1 VYESEP
7 KRRSLIL
14 LETDLDAKDD
24 HNDDKKSE
32 VEVEEIISPP
42 PGEEVIKSELPKSA
56 AATAG
61 EAGEEED
68 DGEWE
73 WEYEEEEEEEKAPE
87 EGTIKPEKSPSPTV
101 LSSSYKTTA
110 V

>member
-24 HNDDKKSE
+24 HNDVKKSE
-32 VEVEEIISPP
+32 VEVEEISPA
-42 PGEEVIKSELPKSA
+42 PGEEAIKSELPESPVPA
-56 AATAG
+56 
-61 EAGEEED
+61 AGEEED

-73 WEYEEEEEEEKAPE
+73 WEYEEEEEEEEKAPE
-87 EGTIKPEKSPSPTV
+87 EGAIKPEKSPSPTV
-101 LSSSYKTTA
+101 ISSSYKTTA

>member
-14 LETDLDAKDD
+14 METDLDAKDD
-24 HNDDKKSE
+24 HNDVKKSE
-32 VEVEEIISPP
+32 VEDEEIISPP
-42 PGEEVIKSELPKSA
+42 PGEEVIKSSELPESA
-56 AATAG
+56 VP
-61 EAGEEED
+61 AGEEED

-73 WEYEEEEEEEKAPE
+73 WEYEEEEEKEEGKVPE

>member
-24 HNDDKKSE
+24 HNDVKKSE
-32 VEVEEIISPP
+32 VEVEEISPS
-42 PGEEVIKSELPKSA
+42 GEEAIKSSELPESA
-56 AATAG
+56 VPAAG
-61 EAGEEED
+61 EAGED

-73 WEYEEEEEEEKAPE
+73 WEYEEEEEEEVPE
-87 EGTIKPEKSPSPTV
+87 ERDIKPEKSPSPTV
-101 LSSSYKTTA
+101 VSSSYKTTA